1 MNGDSILRVYE
12 TFAGIQGESTRAGMP
27 CFFIRLSGCPLRCAW
42 CDTLKARSFEAG
54 EDRRV
59 SSLVRETVESGIPL
73 AEVTGGEPLAQKG
86 TPELC
91 RQLLDAGLQVLMET
105 NGAED
110 CSVLPEGVI
119 RIVDMKTPSSGES
132 GKMLRKNFLTLRSCD
147 EVKFVIC
154 DRRDYDFARQAI
166 TEYGLAAQTPHILF
180 SPAFGTMDMPKLC
193 EWILHD
199 RLPVRINLQF
209 HKIIWGADAE
219 GV

>member
-1 MNGDSILRVYE
+1 MNGDPILRVYE

-42 CDTLKARSFEAG
+42 CDTLKARPFEAG
-54 EDRRV
+54 EDRSV
-59 SSLVRETVESGIPL
+59 SSLVREALESGIPL
-73 AEVTGGEPLAQKG
+73 VEVTGGEPLAQKSS
-86 TPELC
+86 PELC
-91 RQLLDAGLQVLMET
+91 RRLLASGLRVLMET

-132 GKMLRKNFLTLRSCD
+132 GKMLEKNFRTLRPCD

-154 DRRDYDFARQAI
+154 DRRDYDFACEAI
-166 TEYGLAAQTPHILF
+166 TGFGLAAQTPNILF

>member
-1 MNGDSILRVYE
+1 MNGDPILRVYE
-12 TFAGIQGESTRAGMP
+12 TFAGIQGESTRAGLP

-42 CDTLKARSFEAG
+42 CDTLKARPFQAG
-54 EDRRV
+54 KDRSV
-59 SSLVRETVESGIPL
+59 SSLVREALESGIPL
-73 AEVTGGEPLAQKG
+73 AEVTGGEPLAQKAA
-86 TPELC
+86 PELC
-91 RQLLDAGLQVLMET
+91 RQLLAAGLRVLMET

-110 CSVLPEGVI
+110 CSVLPDGVI

-132 GKMLRKNFLTLRSCD
+132 GKMLAENFRTLRPCD

-154 DRRDYDFARQAI
+154 DRRDYDFACEAI
-166 TEYGLAAQTPHILF
+166 SRFALADQTPNILF

>member
-1 MNGDSILRVYE
+1 MKDDPILRVYE
-12 TFAGIQGESTRAGMP
+12 TFVGIQGESTRAGLP
-27 CFFIRLSGCPLRCAW
+27 CFFIRLSGCPLHCAW
-42 CDTLKARSFEAG
+42 CDTLKARSFQGG

-91 RQLLDAGLQVLMET
+91 RQLLSAGLRVLMET

-110 CSVLPEGVI
+110 CSILPEGVI

-132 GKMLRKNFLTLRSCD
+132 GKMLDKNFRSLRSCD

-154 DRRDYDFARQAI
+154 DRRDYDFAREAI
-166 TEYGLAAQTPHILF
+166 SAYGLAGQTPHLLF
-180 SPAFGTMDMPKLC
+180 SPAFGIMDMPKLC

>member
-1 MNGDSILRVYE
+1 MNDDPILRVYE

-27 CFFIRLSGCPLRCAW
+27 CFFIRLSGCPLRCTW
-42 CDTLKARSFEAG
+42 CDTLKARPFQAG
-54 EDRRV
+54 KDRRV
-59 SSLVRETVESGIPL
+59 SSLVREALESGIPL
-73 AEVTGGEPLAQKG
+73 VEVTGGEPLAQKAS
-86 TPELC
+86 PELC
-91 RQLLDAGLQVLMET
+91 QRLLASGFRVLMET

-110 CSVLPEGVI
+110 CTALPDGVI
-119 RIVDMKTPSSGES
+119 RIVDVKTPSSGES
-132 GKMLRKNFLTLRSCD
+132 GKMLEKNFRTLRPCD

-154 DRRDYDFARQAI
+154 DRRDYDFACEAI
-166 TEYGLAAQTPHILF
+166 AKFGLAGQTPNILF

>member
-1 MNGDSILRVYE
+1 MMNDPILRVYE

-42 CDTLKARSFEAG
+42 CDTLKARPFQAG
-54 EDRRV
+54 CDRTV
-59 SSLVRETVESGIPL
+59 SSLVREAVESGIPL
-73 AEVTGGEPLAQKG
+73 TEVTGGEPLAQKN

-91 RQLLDAGLQVLMET
+91 RSLLAAGLRVLMET

-119 RIVDMKTPSSGES
+119 RILDMKPPSSGES
-132 GKMLRKNFLTLRSCD
+132 EKMLKKNFQTLRHCD
-147 EVKFVIC
+147 EVTFVIC
-154 DRRDYDFARQAI
+154 DRRDYEFARSA
-166 TEYGLAAQTPHILF
+166 LAEFRLADQTPNILF

-193 EWILHD
+193 EWILRD

>member
-1 MNGDSILRVYE
+1 MNGDLILRVYE
-12 TFAGIQGESTRAGMP
+12 TFAGIQGESTRAGLP

-42 CDTLKARSFEAG
+42 CDTLKARPFQAG
-54 EDRRV
+54 KDRSV
-59 SSLVRETVESGIPL
+59 SSLVREALDSGIPL
-73 AEVTGGEPLAQKG
+73 AEVTGGEPLAQKE

-91 RQLLDAGLQVLMET
+91 RQLLSAGLQVLMET

-132 GKMLRKNFLTLRSCD
+132 GKMFPGNFRTLRSCD

-154 DRRDYDFARQAI
+154 DRRDYDFARAAI
-166 TEYGLAAQTPHILF
+166 TGYDLARQTPNILF

>member
-1 MNGDSILRVYE
+1 MNGDPILRVYE

-27 CFFIRLSGCPLRCAW
+27 CFFIRLSGCPLRCTW
-42 CDTLKARSFEAG
+42 CDTLKARPFEAG
-54 EDRRV
+54 EDRSV
-59 SSLVRETVESGIPL
+59 SSLVREALESGIPL
-73 AEVTGGEPLAQKG
+73 VEVTGGEPLAQKAS
-86 TPELC
+86 PELC
-91 RQLLDAGLQVLMET
+91 RRLLASGLRVLMET

-110 CSVLPEGVI
+110 CSVLPDGVI

-132 GKMLRKNFLTLRSCD
+132 GKMLEKNFRTLRPCD

-154 DRRDYDFARQAI
+154 DRGDYDFACEAI
-166 TEYGLAAQTPHILF
+166 TGFGLAAQTPNILF